1 MRTPLASSRLRIVT
15 GIAAL
20 YAVPAATVAIA
31 AAPAES
37 VDRSQAV
44 IAAADHLDY
53 PTAAPPAGGDTH
65 EALAVQTPAPTPAP
79 TPVATPAAPH
89 PPRAF
94 ARAARTLP
102 RTLTDA
108 DHASIRA
115 IITAAAV
122 AHGVNPAWMLAIAAC
137 ESGLNPRAVEPHG
150 HYGLFQFLPS
160 TYAANGGHDLY
171 DPVEQARVTATMLAH
186 GQAWQWACANR

>member
-1 MRTPLASSRLRIVT
+1 MRTPHISSRLRIVT

-20 YAVPAATVAIA
+20 YAVPAASVALA
-31 AAPAES
+31 AAPGES
-37 VDRSQAV
+37 AHHSEAV
-44 IAAADHLDY
+44 IAAADHLDQ
-53 PTAAPPAGGDTH
+53 PAAAPPAGGDTD
-65 EALAVQTPAPTPAP
+65 EVMAAPEPAP
-79 TPVATPAAPH
+79 TPVATPAS
-89 PPRAF
+89 PPPPPAF
-94 ARAARTLP
+94 ARAPRTLP

-108 DHASIRA
+108 EHTSIRA

-171 DPVEQARVTATMLAH
+171 DPMEQARVTATMLAH